1 MQVSQYEIG
10 QVSKKSK
17 DFFKVVRKLDLKKQ
31 VNIVLDE
38 KPKTITRAIHEGK
51 ENEITGEIALVIL
64 ELNSFYGQ
72 SLQMGEDMVW
82 QIAEMIVAEY
92 PHYNIYDI
100 GLCCQMGKVGKFG
113 KMYGQLNGGAV
124 MDWFSQYEKQRLDSI
139 IHKRQDQKTQS
150 EWGSTQ
156 RNSGRLIDLIK
167 DR

>member
-1 MQVSQYEIG
+1 MGKANELMLAMQVSQYEIG

-38 KPKTITRAIHEGK
+38 KPKTITRAIYEGK
-51 ENEITGEIALVIL
+51 ENEITGE
-64 ELNSFYGQ
+64 
-72 SLQMGEDMVW
+72 
-82 QIAEMIVAEY
+82 IAEMIVAEY